1 MLELILGRAGTGK
14 TTLLRKRLAES
25 TAPKTILIVPEQY
38 TFESERALLMEYG
51 AETANR
57 VQVYSFT
64 RLAQAAFLQYGGGA
78 GKRLTDGGRRILM
91 TLALENCAD
100 QLTLFEKSA
109 DRMTDVL
116 LNTVGEMKI
125 CGIEPD
131 MLTKTAE
138 AVTEDSLSRK
148 LKEIALIYGTYEALI
163 AQTYLDPLDDLTR
176 LDDLLAD
183 HPDFFRNAYVAV
195 DAFGRLHRAGVP
207 RFAPRTAPCGKSQCF
222 AMLRRSRHEPQ
233 RPVFYCAPHR
243 FAPDAPCK
251 GERYGVLSPVYCK
264 TPYRFQNDEASR
276 RESIYAGHV
285 QQAIQ
290 LKTCVFRATSP

>member
-148 LKEIALIYGTYEALI
+148 LKEIALIYGTYEALVCADVSRSARRRRALMTCWPTI
-163 AQTYLDPLDDLTR
+163 RIFPEMLMSPSMRLTASPCR
-176 LDDLLAD
+176 STAFCAT
-183 HPDFFRNAYVAV
+183 HCAMRKKSVFRCAATIST
-195 DAFGRLHRAGVP
+195 RA
-207 RFAPRTAPCGKSQCF
+207 A
-222 AMLRRSRHEPQ
+222 
-233 RPVFYCAPHR
+233 
-243 FAPDAPCK
+243 
-251 GERYGVLSPVYCK
+251 
-264 TPYRFQNDEASR
+264 
-276 RESIYAGHV
+276 
-285 QQAIQ
+285 
-290 LKTCVFRATSP
+290 KTCFLPCAAPLRA

>member
-64 RLAQAAFLQYGGGA
+64 RLAQTAFLQYGGGA

-125 CGIEPD
+125 CG
-131 MLTKTAE
+131 
-138 AVTEDSLSRK
+138 
-148 LKEIALIYGTYEALI
+148 
-163 AQTYLDPLDDLTR
+163 
-176 LDDLLAD
+176 
-183 HPDFFRNAYVAV
+183 
-195 DAFGRLHRAGVP
+195 
-207 RFAPRTAPCGKSQCF
+207 
-222 AMLRRSRHEPQ
+222 
-233 RPVFYCAPHR
+233 
-243 FAPDAPCK
+243 
-251 GERYGVLSPVYCK
+251 
-264 TPYRFQNDEASR
+264 TPYSSAS
-276 RESIYAGHV
+276 A
-285 QQAIQ
+285 
-290 LKTCVFRATSP
+290 SPISFSFCAFFSGLMDSVVVKKSK

>member
-109 DRMTDVL
+109 DIAQHVHVVR
-116 LNTVGEMKI
+116 
-125 CGIEPD
+125 
-131 MLTKTAE
+131 
-138 AVTEDSLSRK
+138 AVTEHENFIVSYPVMRRHRRN
-148 LKEIALIYGTYEALI
+148 T
-163 AQTYLDPLDDLTR
+163 
-176 LDDLLAD
+176 DLLATVLM
-183 HPDFFRNAYVAV
+183 NNIVAIGNCV
-195 DAFGRLHRAGVP
+195 RILN
-207 RFAPRTAPCGKSQCF
+207 
-222 AMLRRSRHEPQ
+222 ML
-233 RPVFYCAPHR
+233 
-243 FAPDAPCK
+243 
-251 GERYGVLSPVYCK
+251 
-264 TPYRFQNDEASR
+264 
-276 RESIYAGHV
+276 
-285 QQAIQ
+285 
-290 LKTCVFRATSP
+290 

>member
-57 VQVYSFT
+57 VRVYSFT

-148 LKEIALIYGTYEALI
+148 LKEIALIYGTY
-163 AQTYLDPLDDLTR
+163 
-176 LDDLLAD
+176 
-183 HPDFFRNAYVAV
+183 
-195 DAFGRLHRAGVP
+195 
-207 RFAPRTAPCGKSQCF
+207 
-222 AMLRRSRHEPQ
+222 
-233 RPVFYCAPHR
+233 
-243 FAPDAPCK
+243 
-251 GERYGVLSPVYCK
+251 
-264 TPYRFQNDEASR
+264 
-276 RESIYAGHV
+276 
-285 QQAIQ
+285 
-290 LKTCVFRATSP
+290 

>member
-14 TTLLRKRLAES
+14 TALLRKRLAES

-148 LKEIALIYGTYEALI
+148 LKEIALIYGTYEALV

-183 HPDFFRNAYVAV
+183 HPDFFRSAYVAV
-195 DAFGRLHRAGVP
+195 DAFDGFTVQEYRILRHALL
-207 RFAPRTAPCGKSQCF
+207 PCGKSQ
-222 AMLRRSRHEPQ
+222 
-233 RPVFYCAPHR
+233 R
-243 FAPDAPCK
+243 FA
-251 GERYGVLSPVYCK
+251 VL
-264 TPYRFQNDEASR
+264 
-276 RESIYAGHV
+276 
-285 QQAIQ
+285 
-290 LKTCVFRATSP
+290 